1 MFLKQR
7 FRQKLISA
15 AYPFGWNTSSFIP
28 SMAIQRFLKG
38 KKKILII
45 GDYTCRD
52 YKVLS
57 EERKKEDIYML
68 DIVEP
73 CLSVKNF
80 IKLDVQQK
88 LPFPNEFFDGVVMAE
103 VIEHLFHDVSTLKEI
118 HRVLKPD
125 GILAMTVPYLHDEP
139 EYHVRVH
146 TYNSVRRLIEFCGF
160 RIEEHFYRGIVCALP
175 NKNFFTMLFFYFPF
189 ILTSINPRM
198 FQKVM
203 KFYFLLEVLIGKKL
217 PRLQKF
223 WPSYGGILKAVK
235 SSPKDFLE
243 VQIKSFGTK

>member
-1 MFLKQR
+1 
-7 FRQKLISA
+7 
-15 AYPFGWNTSSFIP
+15 
-28 SMAIQRFLKG
+28 
-38 KKKILII
+38 
-45 GDYTCRD
+45 
-52 YKVLS
+52 
-57 EERKKEDIYML
+57 ML